1 MMQAMN
7 LWYNKTNIGLDVRV
21 PVPAILISSILKSAL
36 IGPTN
41 SFIKFKRLEK
51 ISGVQDMFIRSEV
64 LWKYL
69 LFSTEMSKRKIKKV
83 EL

>member
-1 MMQAMN
+1 MSGFLSQ
-7 LWYNKTNIGLDVRV
+7 L
-21 PVPAILISSILKSAL
+21 SSILKSAL

-41 SFIKFKRLEK
+41 SSIKFKK
-51 ISGVQDMFIRSEV
+51 ISGVQGMFIRYEV

-69 LFSTEMSKRKIKKV
+69 LFPKEMSKKKTEKV